1 MLGWELPPH
10 NSGGLGVACY
20 HLCKALAKRKVDID
34 FILPYT
40 ADHKIDFMR
49 IDAAHPQDVQAVLK
63 AGIAYDSFK
72 YVKDNGDITEIDLH
86 GQTAIYEKAV
96 ERIAKEKEF
105 DVIHAHDWLT
115 GRAALRAQ
123 QVSGKPL
130 VVHLH
135 SIESDRAGKE
145 FGGNPLVREIED
157 LIVHMADR
165 VIAVSELTKQGIM
178 REYGIPG
185 DKIAVVH
192 NSMNLEDLLPVD
204 GDNAYRYVSK
214 MKEQGYRVV
223 VNVGRLTIQKGLPNL
238 INAAQKVV
246 EHHPKTL
253 FLIVGNGEQT
263 FELIEQA
270 ADLGISKNIIFT
282 GFLRGKQWR
291 DAFDVGDLYV
301 MPSKSEPFG
310 ITPLE
315 AIGYGTPALISKQSG
330 VSEVLLNCLK
340 VDWWDV
346 NEMANQITAVMQN
359 DALRDNLAANGL
371 RELERMSWDDSA
383 DKLSGIYNQ
392 YAPEGVAA

>member
-1 MLGWELPPH
+1 
-10 NSGGLGVACY
+10 V
-20 HLCKALAKRKVDID
+20 
-34 FILPYT
+34 
-40 ADHKIDFMR
+40 
-49 IDAAHPQDVQAVLK
+49 
-63 AGIAYDSFK
+63 
-72 YVKDNGDITEIDLH
+72 
-86 GQTAIYEKAV
+86 
-96 ERIAKEKEF
+96 
-105 DVIHAHDWLT
+105 
-115 GRAALRAQ
+115 
-123 QVSGKPL
+123 
-130 VVHLH
+130 
-135 SIESDRAGKE
+135 
-145 FGGNPLVREIED
+145 
-157 LIVHMADR
+157 
-165 VIAVSELTKQGIM
+165 
-178 REYGIPG
+178 
-185 DKIAVVH
+185 
-192 NSMNLEDLLPVD
+192 
-204 GDNAYRYVSK
+204 
-214 MKEQGYRVV
+214 VV